1 MSMFKDMLK
10 NDETLFTSNVEAL
23 DFDYI
28 PKAVPFRENEQRQV
42 AMCIKPL
49 FQKRNGRNILVHGKP
64 GVGKTVAIKHLLKE
78 IEEESDEVYPT
89 FINCWQKNTSYKIM
103 LDLCDQLGY
112 KFTQSKNTD
121 DLLDIVVKIAN
132 DNSGVVLVFDEIDK
146 VVDLDFLYMLLERLY
161 RKTIVLIT
169 NYKSWLDNLDERIK
183 SRLIPDVLEFKEY
196 NIRETTEILRG
207 RLKYAFVAN
216 VWNDDAF
223 VAIANKTNELKDIR
237 TGLFLM
243 KEAAQIAE
251 DKSKKKVSVEEAK
264 EAIHKLEEFTPKD
277 KSDLLDADKELL
289 DIIKENSESKIG
301 DLFKLYSEIKE
312 ISYKTFQRKI
322 KALENNN
329 LISVKKI
336 SGGKDGAT
344 SIITY
349 GGVKRLTDF

>member
-1 MSMFKDMLK
+1 MFKDMLK

-28 PKAVPFRENEQRQV
+28 PKLVPFRENEQRHI

-78 IEEESDEVYPT
+78 IEDESDEIYPT

-112 KFTQSKNTD
+112 KFIQNKNTD
-121 DLLDIVVKIAN
+121 ELLDIVVKIAN
-132 DNSGVVLVFDEIDK
+132 ENSGIVFVFDEIDK
-146 VVDLDFLYMLLERLY
+146 VDDLDFLYMLLEKVY
-161 RKTIVLIT
+161 RKTIILIT
-169 NYKSWLDNLDERIK
+169 NFKSWLDNLDMRIK

-196 NIRETTEILRG
+196 NIKETTEILRG
-207 RLKYAFVAN
+207 RLKYAFVSN
-216 VWNDDAF
+216 VWKDDAF
-223 VAIANKTNELKDIR
+223 AEIANKTNELKDIR
-237 TGLFLM
+237 TGLYLM
-243 KEAAQIAE
+243 KESGQIAE
-251 DKSKKKVSVEEAK
+251 DKSKKEITLEEAR
-264 EAIHKLEEFTPKD
+264 EAISKLDEFSSKD

-289 DIIKENSESKIG
+289 ELIKENNESKIG
-301 DLFKLYSEIKE
+301 DLFKLYSESND

-344 SIITY
+344 SIISY